1 MAGETDAEP
10 QEAEFRRRWYE
21 AHARRAQA
29 DIDQG
34 HFKDWLPDLWTA
46 GSEALKIRDRLASS
60 GDLDAFKAEQDAW
73 ARANDVG
80 FKGQIGAMFINSLV
94 KNTDDRASLTGLLVS
109 GLTAPTNRDSAA
121 QKLDALV
128 DHVNRIKVGAH
139 PAPLSAAFTLSYF
152 WALQQRRRWPIF
164 WPNDRRFLA
173 ATTGTKFSG
182 SPTEQYMEFVD
193 LVAEFD
199 EDCERFARVSSW
211 WIEQQPVFLDPVLVD
226 RCDYGAKNRNEES
239 IEGLKSNADVMVAI
253 AKYLGQAMVE
263 NLSEAATYTLK
274 AWRPPVLWTTN
285 GWGRPDLWV
294 DWRVE
299 ETQEWEISLRL
310 WINHKGAALG
320 VMSGWGKNWKP
331 KAQEAI
337 ESTPV
342 DGFRI
347 MERGDE
353 DDMGFYGRAGTFLY
367 GRSYETD
374 ELADLDLQAE
384 AMRVATAARPVLDAL
399 VSRAQGDGPPGT
411 PPAADPLSDAVAE
424 FRRDTAYPT
433 PHDAGQKARQPRL
446 REILRPDSLAT
457 TDRAELRKI
466 WTTGAYGFPGPQA
479 NLNKTLR
486 DADEVE
492 YEQILRTLEYLCWGG
507 GDDADRV
514 DRVLDD
520 PEYKVKGLGET
531 VIFKLLAICYPDRY
545 LCVYPYSGES
555 GKLRMLRA
563 LDLAEPAVG
572 TSRGRKHVESNN
584 RLWERLEPHFP
595 GDPWG
600 MMCFLYWYID
610 YLDREETPIG
620 EPTPIEA
627 AATDLLVEGS
637 FLDDIV
643 ELLRDKG
650 QVILYGPPGTGKTYL
665 AQRLAAALAPDPADR
680 ALVQFHPSSSY
691 EDFFEG
697 YRPDVGPDG
706 QIVYELTP
714 GPLALMAERAA
725 RHPQRRQV
733 MVIDEINRANL
744 PKVLGELLFLFEY
757 RDKSI
762 STLYR
767 PEGEFE
773 LPESLWFIGTMNTAD
788 RSIALVD
795 AALRRRFHFVPFFPD
810 RGPIEGLLDRW
821 LEREDQPSWVGE
833 LVAMVNDEL
842 TESLGG
848 DLQLGASHFMKKD
861 YGDEPDE
868 NDPTLGRIW
877 RFNIEP
883 FIEDQFFGNEGQ
895 INKFRL
901 GQVVQRY
908 RSQSGR
914 DDPREP
920 AVGGNG

>member
-1 MAGETDAEP
+1 MASAPDAEP
-10 QEAEFRRRWYE
+10 REIEFRRRWYE

-29 DIDQG
+29 DIDGG
-34 HFKDWLPDLWTA
+34 HFKDWLPDLWAA
-46 GSEALKIRDRLASS
+46 GSEALEIRDRLASS
-60 GDLDAFKAEQDAW
+60 GDLDRFKAEQDAW
-73 ARANDVG
+73 ARVNDVG

-94 KNTDDRASLTGLLVS
+94 KNTDDRASLIRLLIS
-109 GLTAPTNRDSAA
+109 GLTAPTDRDSAA

-193 LVAEFD
+193 LVAGFD

-239 IEGLKSNADVMVAI
+239 IGGLKSNADVMVAI

-263 NLSEAATYTLK
+263 DLSEAASYTLK
-274 AWRPPVLWTTN
+274 AGRPPVLWTTN

-294 DWRVE
+294 DWKVE
-299 ETQEWEISLRL
+299 ETREWEISLRL

-374 ELADLDLQAE
+374 ELADLDLRAE
-384 AMRVATAARPVLDAL
+384 AIRVANAARPVLDAL
-399 VSRAQGDGPPGT
+399 VSRAQDDDPPEP
-411 PPAADPLSDAVAE
+411 PPASDPLADAVAQ
-424 FRRDTAYPT
+424 FRQDSNYPIE
-433 PHDAGQKARQPRL
+433 HDERQKARQPRL
-446 REILRPDSLAT
+446 REILRPDRLAT
-457 TDRAELRKI
+457 TDRAELRRV
-466 WTTGAYGFPGPQA
+466 WTGAYGGAGPQPY
-479 NLNKTLR
+479 LGRTVR

-492 YEQILRTLEYLCWGG
+492 YERILRTLEYLCWGEG
-507 GDDADRV
+507 NDADRI
-514 DRVLDD
+514 DKVLTD
-520 PEYKVKGLGET
+520 PEYKVTGLGET

-545 LCVYPYSGES
+545 LCVYPYSGEH

-563 LDLAEPAVG
+563 LRLPEPPTRA
-572 TSRGRKHVESNN
+572 TRGQKHVESND
-584 RLWERLEPHFP
+584 RLWERLVPHFP

-600 MMCFLYWYID
+600 MMCFLYWYVD
-610 YLDREETPIG
+610 YLDRGGTSEGETDPLG
-620 EPTPIEA
+620 A
-627 AATDLLVEGS
+627 AATDLLVERS
-637 FLDDIV
+637 FLDEIE

-714 GPLALMAERAA
+714 GPLALIAERAA
-725 RHPQRRQV
+725 QHPQRRQV

-810 RGPIEGLLDRW
+810 RDAIGGLLDRW
-821 LEREDQPSWVGE
+821 LEREDQPPWVGE

-842 TESLGG
+842 TESLRA
-848 DLQLGASHFMKKD
+848 DLQLGASHFMKKG
-861 YGDEPDE
+861 YGDEPGE
-868 NDPTLGRIW
+868 NDTTLRRVW

-883 FIEDQFFGNEGQ
+883 FIEDQFFGNEAQ

-914 DDPREP
+914 DDPTGPE
-920 AVGGNG
+920 VGRSG

>member
-1 MAGETDAEP
+1 MAGETDADPREV
-10 QEAEFRRRWYE
+10 EFRRRWYE
-21 AHARRAQA
+21 AHARRVQA

-46 GSEALKIRDRLASS
+46 GSEALEIRDRLASS
-60 GDLDAFKAEQDAW
+60 GDLDRFKAEQDAW

-94 KNTDDRASLTGLLVS
+94 KNTDDRASLTRLLVS
-109 GLTAPTNRDSAA
+109 GLTAPTDRDSAA

-152 WALQQRRRWPIF
+152 WALQQRSRWPIF
-164 WPNDRRFLA
+164 WPNDRKFLA

-211 WIEQQPVFLDPVLVD
+211 WTEQQPVFLDPVLVD
-226 RCDYGAKNRNEES
+226 RCYYGAKNRNEES
-239 IEGLKSNADVMVAI
+239 IEGLRSNAHVMVAI
-253 AKYLGQAMVE
+253 AKYLGQQMVE
-263 NLSEAATYTLK
+263 DLSDAASYTLK
-274 AWRPPVLWTTN
+274 AGGPPVLWTTN

-294 DWRVE
+294 DWKVE
-299 ETQEWEISLRL
+299 ETREWEISLRL

-367 GRSYETD
+367 GRSYEPD
-374 ELADLDLQAE
+374 ELADLDLRAE
-384 AMRVATAARPVLDAL
+384 AIDVSTAARPVIDAL
-399 VSRAQGDGPPGT
+399 VRRAKEPTSDATPERDPLARQVEEFLRDTGYPTVNDEEQRAQQ
-411 PPAADPLSDAVAE
+411 S
-424 FRRDTAYPT
+424 
-433 PHDAGQKARQPRL
+433 RL
-446 REILRPDSLAT
+446 REMLLA
-457 TDRAELRKI
+457 
-466 WTTGAYGFPGPQA
+466 
-479 NLNKTLR
+479 KTLGSAKLSQLR
-486 DADEVE
+486 RIWISGDYGNPGMQQYLEAAVIAADSTE
-492 YEQILRTLEYLCWGG
+492 YQRILNTFNYLCWGED
-507 GDDADRV
+507 DDADRI
-514 DRVLDD
+514 DNVLKN
-520 PEYKVKGLGET
+520 PAYKVKGLGEA
-531 VIFKLLAICYPDRY
+531 VALKLLAICHPDRY
-545 LCVYPYSGES
+545 LCVYPYSGEQ
-555 GKLRMLRA
+555 GKLRMLSA
-563 LDLAEPAVG
+563 LDLPEPPNEA
-572 TSRGRKHVESNN
+572 TRGRKHVESNDQ
-584 RLWERLEPHFP
+584 LWERLDPFFP
-595 GDPWG
+595 ADPWG
-600 MMCFLYWYID
+600 MMCFLYWY
-610 YLDREETPIG
+610 LDQSESGKPPSLDTRLDDAARE
-620 EPTPIEA
+620 
-627 AATDLLVEGS
+627 LLFERS

-643 ELLRDKG
+643 ELLKDKG

-665 AQRLAAALAPDPADR
+665 AQRLAKALAPDRADR

-706 QIVYELTP
+706 QIIYRLTQ
-714 GPLALMAERAA
+714 GPLALMTERAA

-767 PEGEFE
+767 PEGEFD

-842 TESLGG
+842 TKALGA
-848 DLQLGASHFMKKD
+848 DLQLGASHFMKKG
-861 YGDEPDE
+861 YGDEPGE
-868 NDPTLGRIW
+868 NDPILSRVW

-883 FIEDQFFGNEGQ
+883 FIEDQFFGNEAQ
-895 INKFRL
+895 IDEFRL
-901 GQVVQRY
+901 GLVIQRY

-914 DDPREP
+914 DDPTEP
-920 AVGGNG
+920 AVRGHG